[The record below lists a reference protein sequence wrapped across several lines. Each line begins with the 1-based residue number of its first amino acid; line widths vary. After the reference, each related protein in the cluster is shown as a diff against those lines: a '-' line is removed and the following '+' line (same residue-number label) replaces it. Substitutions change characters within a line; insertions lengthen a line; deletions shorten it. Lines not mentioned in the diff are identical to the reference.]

1 MASRSSNDGSAELE
15 NLDGLD
21 VLEDRMPAADKRR
34 SKKSKREQTGGEEL
48 QEWVK
53 KEKKKEKSDNEI
65 RDGRRCKLCK
75 VIDTD
80 YDDVEPEEFI
90 AWGYPPR
97 NGCVQGTVCYYC
109 RKVFSNI
116 YSNRFKSLEDFGKE
130 MTDQDHKKEFM
141 EWRTFVISKYCEA
154 GSRHIKIRYG
164 NDTTEIRI

>member
-1 MASRSSNDGSAELE
+1 MDWTCLRTECQLQTS
-15 NLDGLD
+15 
-21 VLEDRMPAADKRR
+21 EDQQ
-34 SKKSKREQTGGEEL
+34 KSKREQTGGEEL
-48 QEWVK
+48 QEWAK

-65 RDGRRCKLCK
+65 RDGRRCKLCR

-80 YDDVEPEEFI
+80 YDDVEPEGFI

-116 YSNRFKSLEDFGKE
+116 YSTRFKSLDDFGKE
-130 MTDQDHKKEFM
+130 MTVQAHKEEFM

-154 GSRHIKIRYG
+154 GRLRFVMATRPRIRG
-164 NDTTEIRI
+164 